1 MTSSRKS
8 LLGRIAATS
17 ALIGWTLISS
27 CASTKVAEAPAP
39 PAHDMLRSLELFNG
53 TTGDSATWAELEK
66 RVDEADVVIIGE
78 LHTHPLGLPYAALLY
93 EGSLERHE
101 NTALALEF
109 ITRDRQFALDA
120 YAAGIIDWKGLD
132 KSISA
137 SRGNTVDDH
146 KQMIVASKD
155 AGRPVYAANAPRM
168 YTTAARKQGYE
179 ALADLSPEQQRMFDV
194 PAELPSE
201 AYQQRFFSFMS
212 GGHDDS
218 EEEKEEEDENEEP
231 EVIEPTDG
239 MRSVFRSQAL
249 WDGTMS
255 SSAAR
260 ALQDGNKPVF
270 LVVGQFHCD
279 TNGGT
284 LELLRRKRPN
294 ANILVVSV
302 SDTWS
307 ETLKEE
313 DEGRADFIVYVGPF
327 PKDDK

>member
-1 MTSSRKS
+1 MISPRKS
-8 LLGRIAATS
+8 LLGQITASS
-17 ALIGWTLISS
+17 ALIGWTLFAS
-27 CASTKVAEAPAP
+27 CASTKATEVPAP
-39 PAHDMLRSLELFNG
+39 PAHDLLRGLELFNG

-66 RVDEADVVIIGE
+66 RVDEADAVIIGE

-101 NTALALEF
+101 NTALSLEF
-109 ITRDRQFALDA
+109 VTRDRQFALDA
-120 YAAGIIDWKGLD
+120 YLAGIIDWEDLD
-132 KSISA
+132 NSMRG
-137 SRGNTVDDH
+137 SRGCNVNNH

-155 AGRPVYAANAPRM
+155 AGRPIYAANTPRI
-168 YTTAARKQGYE
+168 YTTAARKLGYE
-179 ALADLSPEQQRMFDV
+179 ALTDLSPEQQRMFDI
-194 PAELPSE
+194 PGELPSE
-201 AYQQRFFSFMS
+201 AYQQRFFEFMN
-212 GGHDDS
+212 GGHDG
-218 EEEKEEEDENEEP
+218 DEGGES
-231 EVIEPTDG
+231 EVIEPTDA

-260 ALQDGNKPVF
+260 AMSDGNKPVF

-284 LELLRRKRPN
+284 LELLRRKQPN

-327 PKDDK
+327 PEEDE